1 MTPPRSSRDIIA
13 EFLWRELFG
22 HDVRLV
28 WAKLTA
34 DKRRPFESRA
44 DALTADLRKNG
55 TLFPEDRLSDGNT

>member
-13 EFLWRELFG
+13 EFLWRDLFG

-28 WAKLTA
+28 WSKLTS

-44 DALTADLRKNG
+44 DALVAELQGGGFEVREG
-55 TLFPEDRLSDGNT
+55 R